1 MEDINKKSPRNL
13 NEKII
18 GNKREKIRK
27 LEDQLKRFHISYEL
41 QKRILEIQV
50 KKLTMNFLKEKKIL
64 RIEGP
69 ESPN

>member
-27 LEDQLKRFHISYEL
+27 LEDQLKRFHIYYEL
-41 QKRILEIQV
+41 QKRILKMQV